1 MKKLSLLSLVL
12 ALAACGGGSGG
23 GSGGSGGSHG
33 VPYARV
39 AMTPEARASNKEI
52 TQMASEILVA
62 TDGGSP
68 VVQRSGTASY
78 QGKKYKSYRLDDVK
92 FFTAENLNEGDET
105 KPSFLKMELDRSG
118 QINAIHMD
126 VGGVASGRT
135 VRDTTDTTVFQGPI
149 FEYVQDNVYF
159 VEDQSEVSTAEQRND
174 YKNDQ
179 HFGDG
184 KWVQDAG
191 KWKYI
196 EYGDRALYRVV
207 DNGSLEMADLNNLAD
222 RNNLTKNGHW
232 NRIDERLDIK
242 TYGAKI
248 GTDAVSGEDI
258 KLTYSDFGHFNPVY
272 RTKNKDI
279 TTDEEIAAA
288 RAGEL
293 DRGEDLDKKRD
304 DMAFA
309 AKLAKEDYQMF
320 AGGYAIKNGAV
331 QNSLEPENNTTF
343 KGKAIG
349 RVYTSI
355 ESKKDGVDKSD
366 DYLTDYGVP
375 KDASSDPEN
384 HPEYRDVYSDEAG
397 HDITKAFTTSEAT
410 MTISTEDGKIVQLL
424 YMPFHS
430 ASDNSDKFYDI
441 TITQKGN
448 KVEGVEFA
456 AADENDIEAQYRKYD
471 AFDTDSEGNFKYVE
485 KANFH
490 PGYYGVN
497 EVSEAA
503 GTAQLYSIQELSSE
517 DKVKREYEVQAAYGM
532 VKQ

>member
-23 GSGGSGGSHG
+23 GGSGGGGSHG

-149 FEYVQDNVYF
+149 FEYVLDNVYF
-159 VEDQSEVSTAEQRND
+159 VEDQSEVSTDEQRND

-279 TTDEEIAAA
+279 TTDEQIAAA
-288 RAGEL
+288 RAGTL
-293 DRGEDLDKKRD
+293 DRGENLDKSRD
-304 DMAFA
+304 DTAFA
-309 AKLAKEDYQMF
+309 AELAKEDYQMF

-331 QNSLEPENNTTF
+331 QDSLEPENNTTF

-355 ESKKDGVDKSD
+355 ESKKDGVNKTP
-366 DYLTDYGVP
+366 YLTAYGITSG
-375 KDASSDPEN
+375 D
-384 HPEYRDVYSDEAG
+384 G
-397 HDITKAFTTSEAT
+397 HDISKAFTTSEAT
-410 MTISTEDGKIVQLL
+410 MTITTEDGKIVQQL

-430 ASDNSDKFYDI
+430 AKDPDSDKFYDI
-441 TITQKGN
+441 TIRQKGN
-448 KVEGVEFA
+448 TVESVEFA
-456 AADENDIEAQYRKYD
+456 AANESAIDAQYRKYD
-471 AFDTDSEGNFKYVE
+471 AFDTNENGSFKYVE

-503 GTAQLYSIQELSSE
+503 GTAQLYSIKELSSE
-517 DKVKREYEVQAAYGM
+517 NKVKREYEVQAAYGM